1 MRVLSLVAGL
11 LIIASSPLGAATLP
25 SSGKINFEVMRKGKD
40 IGDHSFRFSGS
51 PSAFSVTVA
60 TDIAVKVPLIR
71 TTVYSFKH
79 SSVETWK
86 GNQLKGLSSQTN
98 DDGTPHK
105 LSTGASSLL
114 PASLW
119 NEDIV
124 RKTKLVNTIDGKTMS
139 VRVTDMGSETVPLK
153 RGKITAHH
161 YRLSGGLQ
169 RDLWFDPDGNLAHV
183 SFKADDGSTITYVR
197 K

>member
-1 MRVLSLVAGL
+1 MRVFSLVAGL
-11 LIIASSPLGAATLP
+11 LIAATAPLSAATLP
-25 SSGKINFEVMRKGKD
+25 SSGKLAFEVMRKGKD
-40 IGDHSFRFSGS
+40 IGDHSYRFSGS
-51 PSAFSVTVA
+51 PGAFSVTVA
-60 TDIAVKVPLIR
+60 TDVAVKVPLIR
-71 TTVYSFKH
+71 TTLYSFKH

-86 GNQLKGLSSQTN
+86 GDQLKGLNSQTN

-105 LSTGASSLL
+105 LNIGATKLL

-124 RKTKLVNTIDGKTMS
+124 RSSKLVNTVDGKTMS

-183 SFKADDGSTITYVR
+183 SFTADDGSTVTYVR

>member
-1 MRVLSLVAGL
+1 MRVLSFVAAM
-11 LIIASSPLGAATLP
+11 LITVAAPLGAATLP
-25 SSGKINFEVMRKGKD
+25 SSGKLTFEVMRKGKD
-40 IGDHSFRFSGS
+40 IGDHSYRFSGS
-51 PSAFSVTVA
+51 PGAFSVTVA
-60 TDIAVKVPLIR
+60 TDIAVKIPLIR

-86 GNQLKGLSSQTN
+86 GDKLKGLSSKTN

-105 LSTGASSLL
+105 VNIGATSLQ

-124 RKTKLVNTIDGKTMS
+124 RSSKLVNTVDGKTMS
-139 VRVTDMGSETVPLK
+139 VRVTDMGSETVKLK
-153 RGKITAHH
+153 RGKIAAHH
-161 YRLSGGLQ
+161 YRLSGGLK
-169 RDLWFDPDGNLAHV
+169 RDLWFDGDGNLAHV
-183 SFKADDGSTITYVR
+183 SFTADDGSTVTYVR